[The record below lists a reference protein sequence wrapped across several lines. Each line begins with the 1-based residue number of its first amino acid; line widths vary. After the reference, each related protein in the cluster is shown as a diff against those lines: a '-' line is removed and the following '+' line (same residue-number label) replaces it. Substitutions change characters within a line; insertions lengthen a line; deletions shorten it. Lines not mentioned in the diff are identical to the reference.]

1 MREPGTEDPKPTH
14 SAVEVGL
21 RRTRQRMAVLDVL
34 GGCRDFV
41 SAQELHTRLLAFGVR
56 VGLSTVYR
64 TLNELERS
72 GRVDVVRDESGARL
86 YRQRRTTGHGHY
98 LVCRCCL
105 RSRAVDA
112 EIVERWAEHLARR
125 LGFTNVE
132 HTLELTG
139 VCARCRPAVSRGEP
153 PCRQPVRP
161 PRRSSK
167 LSGLK
172 EGTRQET
179 HLGSQDDGPPG
190 GRTRPQAELNQCS
203 WT

>member
-1 MREPGTEDPKPTH
+1 MRESGPEDPKRTR
-14 SAVEVGL
+14 SAAGVGL
-21 RRTRQRMAVLDVL
+21 RRTRQRLAVLDAL

-41 SAQELHTRLLAFGVR
+41 SAQELHARLLALGVR

-72 GRVDVVRDESGARL
+72 GRVDVVRDEGGGRL
-86 YRQRRTTGHGHY
+86 YRPRRAPGHGHY

-112 EIVERWAEHLARR
+112 EVVERWAERLAVKS
-125 LGFTNVE
+125 GFSNVE

-153 PCRQPVRP
+153 PCRQAFDRRTGHRNCPTEAVRP
-161 PRRSSK
+161 GVPRS
-167 LSGLK
+167 
-172 EGTRQET
+172 TTTQ
-179 HLGSQDDGPPG
+179 P
-190 GRTRPQAELNQCS
+190 
-203 WT
+203 